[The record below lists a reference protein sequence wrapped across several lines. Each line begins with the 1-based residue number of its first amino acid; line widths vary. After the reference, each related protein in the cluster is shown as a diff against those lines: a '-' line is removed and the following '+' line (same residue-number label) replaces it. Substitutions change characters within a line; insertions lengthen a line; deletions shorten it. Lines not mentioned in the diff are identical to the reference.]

1 MADADDEPSAALLA
15 ARAAAGMQAA
25 APMSSRMLDG
35 FGLPASDGSVIPA
48 GTPPVRLNVSFT
60 SSQKTFQDVNMSVG
74 MAVAQLKEQLFA
86 HVQPRPPPQMQ
97 KLTLHHLDG
106 SVAAELGADTD
117 RALLASYGP
126 LNGAGGGSNQWP
138 APPCTHCSHLAGTAA
153 SIRSLAGW
161 EVRVHD
167 SEAGS
172 AQQPDGGGEANAG
185 EEAGASW
192 ATQVSDWSTFPKPP
206 DSKRG

>member
-1 MADADDEPSAALLA
+1 MMHAFLLFATTAQSAA
-15 ARAAAGMQAA
+15 
-25 APMSSRMLDG
+25 SRGYDNLCEIDEENSEREN
-35 FGLPASDGSVIPA
+35 PA
-48 GTPPVRLNVSFT
+48 
-60 SSQKTFQDVNMSVG
+60 
-74 MAVAQLKEQLFA
+74 
-86 HVQPRPPPQMQ
+86 
-97 KLTLHHLDG
+97 
-106 SVAAELGADTD
+106 
-117 RALLASYGP
+117 
-126 LNGAGGGSNQWP
+126 
-138 APPCTHCSHLAGTAA
+138 AA

>member
-1 MADADDEPSAALLA
+1 MVREAD
-15 ARAAAGMQAA
+15 R
-25 APMSSRMLDG
+25 
-35 FGLPASDGSVIPA
+35 
-48 GTPPVRLNVSFT
+48 T
-60 SSQKTFQDVNMSVG
+60 SG
-74 MAVAQLKEQLFA
+74 PRR
-86 HVQPRPPPQMQ
+86 HV
-97 KLTLHHLDG
+97 LI
-106 SVAAELGADTD
+106 A
-117 RALLASYGP
+117 
-126 LNGAGGGSNQWP
+126 
-138 APPCTHCSHLAGTAA
+138 HLAGTAA
-153 SIRSLAGW
+153 STRSLAGW